1 MSYSTA
7 ERKKD
12 KRIAELEYQLKIT
25 RAVLFDERRHH
36 DTAFNLLSDLKSKIM
51 NDKREL
57 ERDVRELAER
67 NNELN
72 VKINQLSI
80 QTTIGKKVNKVSG
93 YRYPGEVVAVF
104 NNKAGET
111 RFVVE
116 ATGEEYAGMLHIF
129 NQNQLSFI
137 DNND

>member
-7 ERKKD
+7 ERKAFAAGA
-12 KRIAELEYQLKIT
+12 RH
-25 RAVLFDERRHH
+25 VERRIVEATQSALEKAM
-36 DTAFNLLSDLKSKIM
+36 DYDNAPYTWLSAPMIAHNEARSVQAVTI
-51 NDKREL
+51 
-57 ERDVRELAER
+57 LAAEDA
-67 NNELN
+67 
-72 VKINQLSI
+72 INTVDPKL
-80 QTTIGKKVNKVSG
+80 GKKVNKVSG

-129 NQNQLSFI
+129 NQNQLSFV
-137 DNND
+137 DNDD